1 VDRRGI
7 RASDGLVERAVASLP
22 VVVVGLVAFAVYVRT
37 LLPGMAFGD
46 WGEMQTVP
54 RVLGITHPT
63 GYPMY
68 VLIGWLAQL
77 LPVGSVAFRA
87 NLLSAVLVAAALA
100 VTVAILLRLGV
111 RPLIAVAAALS
122 LGAVRTVWSVA
133 TVAEVNALH
142 LLFVALL
149 LHRALVWEDER
160 RPRDLVLGGLLVG
173 LSLGN
178 HLLTLFV
185 APFVAIAAIWAGRRD
200 ILARPWVIGAAA
212 AAGVVGLAV
221 YLYIPI
227 AASQSPPLAYN
238 DPRTLDAFLWLVGG
252 TQFRGQF
259 DFLSPAGPPQLVA
272 SLPALWSLLV
282 ARATVIVPVVG
293 LVGLVILGRRRPAFA
308 LACGA
313 IVLANLYIWSSY
325 LRLEHYLL
333 TTWLVLAIAGA
344 TAVEALAGR
353 IDRWKPA
360 MSGGRLIGAAALVF
374 TVGLGASN
382 WAASDRS
389 GDRSATAY
397 VDTLFEALPT
407 DAAILSVWDASTPL
421 WHAQVILDRRPDVLV
436 VDDTDIVFDGWG
448 TRERRIA
455 SLICERPVFILRLKD
470 RELVPTRDAY
480 RLQPILGVDIAF
492 GTPSATGRSTVYR
505 VVPDPTECE

>member
-1 VDRRGI
+1 VDHQAI
-7 RASDGLVERAVASLP
+7 RASDGVVERAVAYLP
-22 VVVVGLVAFAVYVRT
+22 LVVVALVAFAVYVLT
-37 LLPGMAFGD
+37 LMPGMAFGD

-63 GYPMY
+63 GYPTY
-68 VLIGWLAQL
+68 VLLGWVAQL

-87 NLLSAVLVAAALA
+87 NVLSAVLVAAALA
-100 VTVAILLRLGV
+100 VTVAILLRLGI
-111 RPLIAVAAALS
+111 RPLVAVAAALS

-149 LHRALVWEDER
+149 LHRALVWEDTR
-160 RPRDLVLGGLLVG
+160 RPRDLVLGGLLIG

-185 APFVAIAAIWAGRRD
+185 APFVVIAAVWTGRRE
-200 ILARPWVIGAAA
+200 IVARPWVLGAAA
-212 AAGVVGLAV
+212 AAVVVGLGV
-221 YLYIPI
+221 YLYIPL
-227 AASQSPPLAYN
+227 AAAQSPPLAYN
-238 DPRTLDAFLWLVGG
+238 DPRTLDAFVWLVGG

-259 DFLSPAGPPQLVA
+259 DFLSPAGPPKFVA

-282 ARATVIVPVVG
+282 ARATVIVPAVG

-313 IVLANLYIWSSY
+313 IVLANVYVWSSY

-333 TTWLVLAIAGA
+333 TSWLVLAIAGA

-353 IDRWKPA
+353 LDRWMPD
-360 MSGGRLIGAAALVF
+360 MHGGRLVGAAALAF
-374 TVGLGASN
+374 SIGLGASN

-389 GDRSATAY
+389 GDRSAAVY
-397 VDTLFEALPT
+397 VDALFEALPT

-448 TRERRIA
+448 TRERRIET
-455 SLICERPVFILRLKD
+455 LVCERPVFILRLKEPD
-470 RELVPTRDAY
+470 LVPTRDAY
-480 RLQPILGVDIAF
+480 RLQPFLAVDIAF
-492 GTPSATGRSTVYR
+492 GGPSATGTQMVYR
-505 VVPDPTECE
+505 VERPTSCA